1 MKKVFLL
8 FIIFNLTVL
17 VTAQISDTTL
27 NIKPVSH
34 LRTHQGNSLY
44 LEICGNAMLVSINY
58 ERLVVQSNRFYLT
71 GRVGLGIGTYIRRMS
86 SQDFLSMPLLLNFQ
100 YQLSNVVLLEFGA
113 GSTLSFV
120 PSHQYFNP
128 LITGVIGMR
137 AQSKSGFLFRVGFTP
152 LVSLD
157 KDLISGEFETFFPW
171 VGISLGYSFGK

>member
-8 FIIFNLTVL
+8 FIIFSLTIP
-17 VTAQISDTTL
+17 VTAKISDSTL
-27 NIKPVSH
+27 NIIPISH
-34 LRTHQGNSLY
+34 LRTLQGNSLY

-71 GRVGLGIGTYIRRMS
+71 GRVGLGMGTYISGMS
-86 SQDFLSMPLLLNFQ
+86 SQDFLAVPFLLNLQ
-100 YQLSNVVLLEFGA
+100 YQLSNVVALEFGA

-137 AQSKSGFLFRVGFTP
+137 VQSKGGFLFKVGFTP

-157 KDLISGEFETFFPW
+157 NTFSMWGFETIPW
-171 VGISLGYSFGK
+171 AGISLGYSFGK